1 MNLQNFTRMLVFLAL
16 IIFLPAISWAK
27 KYKVEMLNS
36 KNGKSMIFE
45 PAFLKI
51 EKGDQVIFMP
61 VDSGHN
67 SRSIFVPEGSNNWK
81 GENNQEIVFNYQKE
95 GIYIYQC
102 SNHSVM
108 GMVGVIQVGNPLNLE
123 EAKDFIKSYKKKIA
137 INKDRLDN
145 YISQVN

>member
-27 KYKVEMLNS
+27 KYKVEMLNV

-67 SRSIFVPEGSNNWK
+67 SRSIFVPVGSYNWK

-95 GIYIYQC
+95 GVYIYQC
-102 SNHSVM
+102 SNHLVM
-108 GMVGVIQVGNPLNLE
+108 GMVGVIQVGSPLNLE

-145 YISQVN
+145 YILQVN